1 MRVVYLLD
9 SETTIQ
15 KKEKMIGPSGPFYF
29 YFSRTKHAPLWK
41 EMIATMVN
49 FELSTLKFVFDYY
62 NDRCLYY
69 SEMFVKHAAKGDLSE
84 SERCRELACGY
95 FDKQCKIANIIL
107 QAAS

>member
-1 MRVVYLLD
+1 M
-9 SETTIQ
+9 
-15 KKEKMIGPSGPFYF
+15 
-29 YFSRTKHAPLWK
+29 
-41 EMIATMVN
+41 MVN

-84 SERCRELACGY
+84 SERCRKLACGY